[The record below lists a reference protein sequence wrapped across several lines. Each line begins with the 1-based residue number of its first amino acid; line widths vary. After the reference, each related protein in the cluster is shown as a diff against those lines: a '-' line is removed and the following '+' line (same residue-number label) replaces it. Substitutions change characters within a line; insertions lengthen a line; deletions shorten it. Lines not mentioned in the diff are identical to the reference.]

1 MKNVQGVNMEAVGAN
16 PAYYEEDGSRSNG
29 LECYMAQIRSAY
41 TERIV
46 EASEVTL
53 HGLTMNDWL
62 IFTKTSKTFFREI
75 TNAISI
81 TFAKLKLKFKIL
93 TMF

>member
-1 MKNVQGVNMEAVGAN
+1 MEAVAAN
-16 PAYYEEDGSRSNG
+16 SAYYEEDGSRSNG

-46 EASEVTL
+46 EASEVTP

-62 IFTKTSKTFFREI
+62 IFTKTLKTFFEREI

-81 TFAKLKLKFKIL
+81 TFAKLKLKSKIL